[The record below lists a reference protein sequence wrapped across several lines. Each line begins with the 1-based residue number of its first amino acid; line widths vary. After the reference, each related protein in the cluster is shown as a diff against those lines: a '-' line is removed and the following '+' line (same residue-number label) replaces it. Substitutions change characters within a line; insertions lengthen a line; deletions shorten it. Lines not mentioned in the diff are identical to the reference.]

1 VRSVARL
8 PNRRSNAIRSA
19 VLPVPLVPIST
30 VRSSRSIT
38 VGDAPKQRK
47 LRFLIAGAGFAAA
60 GIMQRPFGAVLCL
73 TLANFGMDLAVPV
86 AWAGCLEAGGKF
98 GGTATAFMNTGAT
111 ISAFISPL
119 AAAWMFT
126 MFGSFQAMLMS
137 AGAVYLIASLLWLK
151 VDPRRAFDSLVADAS
166 VSHSRII

>member
-1 VRSVARL
+1 V
-8 PNRRSNAIRSA
+8 
-19 VLPVPLVPIST
+19 
-30 VRSSRSIT
+30 
-38 VGDAPKQRK
+38 
-47 LRFLIAGAGFAAA
+47 AAA
-60 GIMQRPFGAVLCL
+60 IMQSPFGAVFCL

-86 AWAGCLEAGGKF
+86 AWAGCLEAGGNF

-126 MFGSFQAMLMS
+126 RFGSFRAMLMS

-151 VDPRRAFDSLVADAS
+151 VDPRRSFDSVLS
-166 VSHSRII
+166 PSRRRRRRTGVSNGSRWSRYRALLIVSGQ